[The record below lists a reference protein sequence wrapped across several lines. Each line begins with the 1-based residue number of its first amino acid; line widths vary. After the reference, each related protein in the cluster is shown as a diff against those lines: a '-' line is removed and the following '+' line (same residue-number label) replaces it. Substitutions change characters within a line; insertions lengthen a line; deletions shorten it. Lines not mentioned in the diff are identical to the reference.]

1 MRRSPSVPIKI
12 VKWPTTRV
20 YEELPCSR
28 AAEFPNTANDGN
40 AVEFGR
46 YLDQTC
52 GVVQPR
58 KLFDLMVAFA
68 QKFDCSWTAYLPLAH
83 CSKTSEPL
91 HRAPAT
97 MVNYPNEWQKR
108 YRDMDYGKI
117 DPVIK
122 RTRHRQGAL
131 RWTDVYADVNTT
143 EKERR
148 IFDEAATFGLRSGV
162 TVPLHGPNG
171 SFATVSFA
179 KRTDHEIPSK
189 IVTLLE
195 LTARLFHVRI
205 DALGGQG
212 CIGPETSLSAKE
224 KDCILWVARGKSSQ
238 DIGAILGISGDTVN
252 FHVKNSMRKLGCSSR
267 TVAVV
272 NALKSGIIDV

>member
-1 MRRSPSVPIKI
+1 MHRSPSVPIKI
-12 VKWPTTRV
+12 DKWLTTGV
-20 YEELPCSR
+20 YEEFYCSR
-28 AAEFPNTANDGN
+28 GAQFPNTSNDGN
-40 AVEFGR
+40 VVEFGR

-58 KLFDLMVAFA
+58 KLFDLMAAFA

-83 CSKTSEPL
+83 YSETPEPL
-91 HRAPAT
+91 HRAPAR
-97 MVNYPNEWQKR
+97 MLNYPNEWQKR

-122 RTRHRQGAL
+122 RTKHRQGAL
-131 RWTDVYADVNTT
+131 RWTDVYADANTT
-143 EKERR
+143 ENERR

-162 TVPLHGPNG
+162 TIPLHGPNG

-179 KRTDHEIPSK
+179 KRADHEIPNK

-195 LTARLFHVRI
+195 LIALHFHLRI
-205 DALGGQG
+205 GAVGGQG
-212 CIGPETSLSAKE
+212 CICPETRLSTREKE
-224 KDCILWVARGKSSQ
+224 CILWVARGKSSK
-238 DIGAILGISGDTVN
+238 DIGTILGITEDTVN
-252 FHVKNSMRKLGCSSR
+252 FHVKNSMRKFGCSSR

-272 NALKSGIIDV
+272 HALKSGIID